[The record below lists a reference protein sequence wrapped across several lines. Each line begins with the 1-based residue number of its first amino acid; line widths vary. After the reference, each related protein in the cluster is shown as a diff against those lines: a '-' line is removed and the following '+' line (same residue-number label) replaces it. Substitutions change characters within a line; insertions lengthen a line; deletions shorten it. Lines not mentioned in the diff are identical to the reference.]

1 MPTSAWRFTGTEGAD
16 DAVVKLKGLDAQDLI
31 DVQDL
36 TVIRW
41 PRWAAEPIVQDHVTD
56 EGNRVSGLVG
66 RFKHAAIDSS
76 MIEAAKGDMTS
87 GTSAIVLLSANADI
101 DAVAGVFTGLG
112 QDIELIR
119 TDLSVPEQDRLR
131 AAIGHAIDPGQRPAP
146 RTPQ

>member
-1 MPTSAWRFTGTEGAD
+1 MSTSAWRFTGTEGAD

-36 TVIRW
+36 AVIRW
-41 PRWAAEPIVQDHVTD
+41 PRWAAAPIVQDHVTD

-87 GTSAIVLLSANADI
+87 GTSAIVLLSANADV

-112 QDIELIR
+112 KDIELIR

-131 AAIGHAIDPGQRPAP
+131 AAISHAIDPGQRPAP
-146 RTPQ
+146 QTPQ